1 MASAFTHAF
10 VAVSAGLVAT
20 REKKEWRYWA
30 AAILLSIL
38 PDADVLG
45 FGLGI
50 KYEDLLGHRGFS
62 HSIVFAML
70 IGAAVLPSF
79 EPRTWKLWLFFSIVT
94 ASHGVLDAMTD
105 GGLGVAFFAPFDLTR
120 YFLPVA
126 PIPVSP
132 ITTNPANHDVWRV
145 LAVELVL
152 LWPGALLLATA
163 RAPTPR
169 WVRWA
174 LGAMTAFSAVV
185 WIARC
190 RG

>member
-30 AAILLSIL
+30 AAIILSIL

-50 KYEDLLGHRGFS
+50 QYEDLLGHRGFS
-62 HSIVFAML
+62 HSIVFALL
-70 IGAAVLPSF
+70 ISAAVLPTF

-105 GGLGVAFFAPFDLTR
+105 GGLGIAFFSPFSNHR
-120 YFLPVA
+120 YFFPWT
-126 PIPVSP
+126 PIHVSP
-132 ITTNPANHDVWRV
+132 I
-145 LAVELVL
+145 
-152 LWPGALLLATA
+152 G
-163 RAPTPR
+163 
-169 WVRWA
+169 VREF
-174 LGAMTAFSAVV
+174 FSADGLEVMGSEILYV
-185 WIARC
+185 WIPVALFVGAC
-190 RG
+190 RLIQRRRSSPERPI